1 MLLLF
6 FVPWIPTVWYLAS
19 RITSSLNAILATLL
33 AAVWSVPV
41 YPTPYGSWYNLYFAT
56 FGTAALFRY
65 LDTGRR
71 RWIFWAGVCTGLS
84 FLAKIFGLYFLAA
97 AGLFLVFDEQNENAG
112 SDIRPK
118 VSWSVYS
125 IFITLALLAFTG
137 ALMKLINSAVGAA
150 GLMIFLPPYYHF
162 VLPGAALSLFLIYR
176 EWSTRHAPARARFRS
191 LISRLGPF
199 GLGAIVPV
207 AIFLVPY
214 VQRHVL
220 VKWYA
225 SLLLSGGRVRHALPP
240 MSNWLALLCVPLLL
254 VLMVNAE
261 SRHPS
266 TRKVTTVILS
276 MVLGLLLLAVPG
288 RPFVSGLVWFSIAES
303 LPILV
308 VIGVI
313 VVGRKRPPGNS
324 LTQRLML
331 LLCVAAT
338 LSLFQFPYAA
348 RTHFCFVAPVL
359 ILVLLALAEETTAYR
374 HWHSPLLPVLA
385 FYLLFGVFA
394 IRDLYLIHFGNWPK
408 TAFTLPVA
416 AGFLGDKDT
425 VELYERA
432 VPEVLRHAGNAPIY
446 AGPDSPGFYFLTG
459 HRNPTPIYFEF
470 LAGADAQ
477 PQRILNA
484 IDTSGVRTVVINHGG
499 TYSGRYNPSGPPSPE
514 LLNGLRERFP
524 QATVIGYFEIRWK
537 S

>member
-1 MLLLF
+1 
-6 FVPWIPTVWYLAS
+6 
-19 RITSSLNAILATLL
+19 
-33 AAVWSVPV
+33 
-41 YPTPYGSWYNLYFAT
+41 
-56 FGTAALFRY
+56 
-65 LDTGRR
+65 
-71 RWIFWAGVCTGLS
+71 
-84 FLAKIFGLYFLAA
+84 
-97 AGLFLVFDEQNENAG
+97 
-112 SDIRPK
+112 
-118 VSWSVYS
+118 
-125 IFITLALLAFTG
+125 
-137 ALMKLINSAVGAA
+137 
-150 GLMIFLPPYYHF
+150 
-162 VLPGAALSLFLIYR
+162 
-176 EWSTRHAPARARFRS
+176 
-191 LISRLGPF
+191 
-199 GLGAIVPV
+199 
-207 AIFLVPY
+207 
-214 VQRHVL
+214 
-220 VKWYA
+220 
-225 SLLLSGGRVRHALPP
+225 

-254 VLMVNAE
+254 VLLVNAE

-313 VVGRKRPPGNS
+313 VVGRKRLPGNS

-331 LLCVAAT
+331 LLCVVAT
-338 LSLFQFPYAA
+338 LSLLQFPYAN
-348 RTHFCFVAPVL
+348 RVYFCFVVPVL

-446 AGPDSPGFYFLTG
+446 AGPDSPEFYFLTG
-459 HRNPTPIYFEF
+459 HRNPTPIYLDF
-470 LAGADAQ
+470 LAGIDAQ

-499 TYSGRYNPSGPPSPE
+499 SYWGRYNPSGPPSPE